1 MKTHIEHK
9 QKHIPSGETEG
20 VLTVT
25 RKGLGFV
32 SIEGFEQDVEIDPA
46 FLNTGLHGDRVKVRL
61 FPHVQGK
68 RRSGEITEILHRERM
83 QFVGTLK
90 EENGVFFVMPDN
102 QKMYID
108 IVLPSAQAI
117 NVSHGDKVY
126 VKIASWDDPKE
137 NPVGELIKRIGKA
150 GLNETEME
158 AIVLERGFDT
168 GFPMPVEKEAEA
180 LPGQI
185 SDEEIAKRRDLR
197 KTLTFTIDPKDAK
210 DFDDALSFQKIS
222 EHEFEVG
229 VHIADVSHFVREQT
243 ALDTEALKRATSI
256 YLVDRTIPMLPERLS
271 NDLCSLRPN
280 EDRLAFSA
288 IFTITK
294 DGTIKKEWFGK
305 TIIYSAKRFTYEDAQ
320 ALLDAPDGSALSSAL
335 ETVRDMARHLR
346 KKRFEKGAIDFDST
360 EVRFELDSEGK
371 PIAIHTKPRLET
383 NKLIEEWM
391 LLANKRV
398 AEFIGKKDEHA
409 AKAFL
414 YRIHDLPN
422 QEKIQ
427 ELSLFLK
434 TLGYTLK
441 QEGGKVKSKDI
452 NALLLQAQGTAEE
465 ELINIATLRSMAKA
479 VYSTDNIGHYGLA
492 FEHYTHFTSPIRRY
506 PDTLVHRLLFK
517 YLNNERVSEKELAH
531 FRSVADYASRME
543 QTATD
548 AERASIKYKQTE
560 YMSERLGDTFEAR
573 ITGVTE
579 WGIYAETN
587 DTKSEGMIKLSSLKN
602 DYYVLDE
609 KQHLLRGQR
618 TKKTYRLGDLIK
630 IKVINTDIKRKT
642 IDFEI
647 VRT

>member
-1 MKTHIEHK
+1 MRKEIGQNEIEG
-9 QKHIPSGETEG
+9 SLFMTS
-20 VLTVT
+20 
-25 RKGLGFV
+25 KGIGFV
-32 SIEGFEQDVEIDPA
+32 SAEGLKQDIEIGHA
-46 FLNTGLHGDRVKVRL
+46 FLNTGLHGDRVKVGL
-61 FPHVQGK
+61 FPHIEGK
-68 RRSGEITEILHRERM
+68 RPSGEIVEILHRERVR
-83 QFVGTLK
+83 FVGVLK
-90 EENGVFFVMPDN
+90 EENGVFFVVTDN
-102 QKMYID
+102 PRMYAD
-108 IVLPSAQAI
+108 IILPQSEVANIAA
-117 NVSHGDKVY
+117 GDKVY
-126 VKIASWDDPKE
+126 VKIAAWDDPKE

-150 GLNETEME
+150 GMNETEME

-168 GFPMPVEKEAEA
+168 SFPIPVEKEADA
-180 LPGQI
+180 LPKTI
-185 SDEEIAKRRDLR
+185 SEEEIGARRDMR
-197 KTLTFTIDPKDAK
+197 NTLTFTIDPKDAK
-210 DFDDALSFQKIS
+210 DFDDALSFETK
-222 EHEFEVG
+222 EDGLYEVG
-229 VHIADVSHFVREQT
+229 VHIADVSHFVREHT
-243 ALDTEALKRATSI
+243 ALDTEALKRATSV

-280 EDRLAFSA
+280 EDRLSFSA

-305 TIIYSAKRFTYEDAQ
+305 TIIHSQKRFTYEDAQ

-335 ETVRDMARHLR
+335 AAVRDIAQHLR

-360 EVRFELDSEGK
+360 EVRFELDLEGK

-465 ELINIATLRSMAKA
+465 TLVNMATLRSMAKA
-479 VYSTDNIGHYGLA
+479 IYSTDNIGHYGLA

-506 PDTLVHRLLFK
+506 PDTLVHRLLLK
-517 YLNNERVSEKELAH
+517 YLKGERVSEKELAH

-560 YMSERLGDTFEAR
+560 YMSERVGDTFEAK

-609 KQHLLRGQR
+609 KHHVLRGQR
-618 TKKTYRLGDLIK
+618 TKKTYRLGDSVK

-642 IDFEI
+642 IDFVI
-647 VRT
+647 V

>member
-1 MKTHIEHK
+1 MLTSDMKKENKQNEIEG
-9 QKHIPSGETEG
+9 SLFMTS
-20 VLTVT
+20 
-25 RKGLGFV
+25 KGIGFV
-32 SIEGFEQDVEIDPA
+32 SAEGLKQDIEIGPA
-46 FLNTGLHGDRVKVRL
+46 YLNTGLHGDRVKVRL
-61 FPHVQGK
+61 FPHIDGK
-68 RRSGEITEILHRERM
+68 RPSGEVVEILHRERM
-83 QFVGTLK
+83 RFVGTLK
-90 EENGVFFVMPDN
+90 EESGVFFVITDN
-102 QKMYID
+102 PRMYAD
-108 IVLPSAQAI
+108 IILPPNEIKGIS
-117 NVSHGDKVY
+117 SGDKVY
-126 VKIASWDDPKE
+126 VKIARWDDPKE

-168 GFPMPVEKEAEA
+168 SFPVAVEKEADL
-180 LPGQI
+180 LPSAI
-185 SDEEIAKRRDLR
+185 SKEEIDTRRDMR
-197 KTLTFTIDPKDAK
+197 STLTFTIDPKDAK
-210 DFDDALSFQKIS
+210 DFDDALSFKKIS

-229 VHIADVSHFVREQT
+229 VHIADVSHFVRENT

-294 DGTIKKEWFGK
+294 DATIKKEWFGK
-305 TIIYSAKRFTYEDAQ
+305 TVIHSAKRFTYEDAQ

-335 ETVRDMARHLR
+335 EMVRDIARHLR

-360 EVRFELDSEGK
+360 EVRFELDQEGK

-422 QEKIQ
+422 EEKIQ
-427 ELSLFLK
+427 ELGLFLK

-441 QEGGKVKSKDI
+441 HENGKVKSKDI
-452 NALLLQAQGTAEE
+452 NALLAQAQGTAEE
-465 ELINIATLRSMAKA
+465 ALINMATLRSMAKA
-479 VYSTDNIGHYGLA
+479 IYSTDNIGHYGLA

-506 PDTLVHRLLFK
+506 PDTLVHRLLSK
-517 YLNNERVSEKELAH
+517 YLGGERVSEKELAN

-560 YMSERLGDTFEAR
+560 YMSERVGDTFDAT

-579 WGIYAETN
+579 WGIYAETTA
-587 DTKSEGMIKLSSLKN
+587 TKSEGMIKLSSLKN

-609 KQHLLRGQR
+609 KHHVLRGQR
-618 TKKTYRLGDLIK
+618 TKKTYRLGDPIR
-630 IKVINTDIKRKT
+630 IKVIGADIKRKT
-642 IDFEI
+642 IDFVI
-647 VRT
+647 V

>member
-1 MKTHIEHK
+1 MITHTEHK
-9 QKHIPSGETEG
+9 QKHIPSGEVEG

-32 SIEGFEQDVEIDPA
+32 SIDGFEQDIEIDPA

-61 FPHVQGK
+61 FPHIQGK
-68 RRSGEITEILHRERM
+68 RQSGEITEILHRERM

-90 EENGVFFVMPDN
+90 EDGGVFFVMPDN
-102 QKMYID
+102 QKMYVD
-108 IVLPSAQAI
+108 IVLPATEAM
-117 NVSHGDKVY
+117 NVSAGDKVY
-126 VKIASWDDPKE
+126 VKIISWNDPKE

-168 GFPMPVEKEAEA
+168 GFPAPVEKDAAE
-180 LPGQI
+180 LSEKI
-185 SDEEIAKRRDLR
+185 SDEEITKRRDMR

-210 DFDDALSFQKIS
+210 DFDDALSFEKIS
-222 EHEFEVG
+222 EDEFEVG
-229 VHIADVSHFVREQT
+229 VHIADVSHFVREHT

-294 DGTIKKEWFGK
+294 DGTVKKEWFGK

-320 ALLDAPDGSALSSAL
+320 ALLDTPDKSALYSAL
-335 ETVRDMARHLR
+335 ESVRDIARHLR

-360 EVRFELDSEGK
+360 EVRFELNTEVK

-422 QEKIQ
+422 EEKIQ
-427 ELSLFLK
+427 ELALFLK

-441 QEGGKVKSKDI
+441 HEGGKVKSKDI

-506 PDTLVHRLLFK
+506 PDTLVHRLLSK

-560 YMSERLGDTFEAR
+560 YMSERIGDVFEAT

-587 DTKSEGMIKLSSLKN
+587 ATKSEGMIKLSSLKN

-618 TKKTYRLGDLIK
+618 TKKTYRLGDSVN

-642 IDFEI
+642 IDFVI
-647 VRT
+647 V